1 MKKPDGHLNLLEL
14 DLNEL
19 NWNDQDYRLKE
30 ILNDYKDNISALDL
44 RYWKNLS
51 LDMVSFLQHEDTL
64 FPLLEKLSMKPDNLH
79 VINLL
84 KKHAEQ
90 LTYLKL
96 SYARKFPN
104 NYPHFP
110 KLETLIVNEIH
121 LDDFVSLLSLCSESL
136 STLRIF
142 VMFEEMR
149 PVLQQ
154 LPELPKLQTLE
165 LYNSF
170 PLGETVKSL
179 ISKCRQ
185 TLTGIVFEEI
195 IYEFDLEDK
204 YFPKLKYMKFQNV
217 DMIQDMISAN
227 AGQLETLIL
236 FENIYN
242 SILPNTLSNIKNLFI
257 HDCKNLANILKC
269 ASSLQCLV
277 ISQPYVFDDLKDIE
291 KMPNLTDFYLLN
303 IHTCYRFMKS
313 IKHFLVKNADT
324 LEFLVL
330 HFNYSSN
337 TEFETMERTPPVVEL
352 KKVHTLIFLQKKTLS
367 ESEREFFKALCPNAQ
382 IMMKNGEGGEYIR
395 ETVKLRLKY
404 RKADNLF
411 CQEINNM
418 ISKKLKIGS

>member
-1 MKKPDGHLNLLEL
+1 MKKPNGHLNLL
-14 DLNEL
+14 DLEIRNY
-19 NWNDQDYRLKE
+19 NGQDCRLKE
-30 ILNDYKDNISALDL
+30 ILNDYKDNISALDIPFSKQL
-44 RYWKNLS
+44 GS
-51 LDMVSFLQHEDTL
+51 DMVSFLQHENTR
-64 FPLLEKLSMKPDNLH
+64 FPLLEKLTLDDEKLI
-79 VINLL
+79 VENLL

-90 LTYLKL
+90 LTYLNL
-96 SYARKFPN
+96 DSFDRLNFSHY
-104 NYPHFP
+104 YP
-110 KLETLIVNEIH
+110 KLETLIVYNIH
-121 LDDFVSLLSLCSESL
+121 PDDLVSLLSLCSESL

-165 LYNSF
+165 LYNCF

-227 AGQLETLIL
+227 AGQLETLII
-236 FENIYN
+236 FDIYN

-291 KMPNLTDFYLLN
+291 KMPNLTDFYLLDIVRSNLCMDEN
-303 IHTCYRFMKS
+303 IKD
-313 IKHFLVKNADT
+313 FLVKNADT

-337 TEFETMERTPPVVEL
+337 TEFETMESTPPVVEL
-352 KKVHTLIFLQKKTLS
+352 KKVHTLIFLQENPLW
-367 ESEREFFKALCPNAQ
+367 EREREFYKALCPNAQ
-382 IMMKNGEGGEYIR
+382 IIMKNGKRGEYIR
-395 ETVKLRLKY
+395 EAVKLRLKY
-404 RKADNLF
+404 NKADDLF

-418 ISKKLKIGS
+418 IYNYMINLHFF